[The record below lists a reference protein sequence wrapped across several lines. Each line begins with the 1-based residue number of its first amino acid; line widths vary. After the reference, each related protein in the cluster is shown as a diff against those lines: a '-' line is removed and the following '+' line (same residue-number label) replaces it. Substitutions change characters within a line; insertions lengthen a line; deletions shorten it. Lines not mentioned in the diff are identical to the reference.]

1 MMAGGLWNSACA
13 AIVLTVVCQSLDA
26 AHSPMLC
33 LWPDRATFNAFDIA
47 QGQVPYSSRCATP
60 AGICFVNPQP
70 INSICFCGQL
80 QGVIVP

>member
-1 MMAGGLWNSACA
+1 MMAGGSWNSACA
-13 AIVLTVVCQSLDA
+13 AIVLTVVCQPLDA
-26 AHSPMLC
+26 ARSPMLC
-33 LWPDRATFNAFDIA
+33 MQAGRANASAFEVA
-47 QGQVPYSSRCATP
+47 QVPYSSRCATP